1 MDKNLLVE
9 KWEGLIKAEG
19 LPAMPQKTEAIAAI
33 FENQERDFLN
43 DPAYQDPMVIQ
54 QFKNISESVV
64 SGDAG
69 GTPDN
74 IAAGKNTGA
83 AVNVGPQ
90 IMGLVRRAIPKMIA
104 FDIAGVQPLSQSTG
118 QIFTFRKI
126 YGGNPTDP
134 NAREAQHPT
143 QAPQT
148 QFSGIGSVANRI
160 ADYTA
165 KQFEVGDLVKVDHK
179 NDQTGDELRF
189 YQFTKQ
195 TTVANAG
202 DAAELAKLIGEGTLV
217 EIGEAMATSI
227 AELQEG
233 FNGSTQNP
241 WNEMSLRIDKSTV
254 EAKSRQLKAQYSIEL
269 AQDLKAVHGL
279 DADTELSNILAEEI
293 MLEIDREVIQWI
305 NATAQIGKTG
315 FTQAEGTKAG
325 VFNFNDPKD
334 VKGARWAGESFKT
347 LLTQIDK
354 EANEIARQT
363 GRGAGN
369 IIIAS
374 RNVVQALASTDAF
387 VGPAVH
393 GAQSGLNTDTTK
405 QMFAG
410 VLAGRYKVYID
421 HYARQDY
428 VTVGY
433 KGSSS
438 MDTGLVYSPYVPLTP
453 LRATDP
459 KNFQPV
465 IGFKT
470 RYAIAVNPLADPAKS
485 KVSSMSQVASAMPGV
500 SSFGRNAYYRR
511 FLVQGL

>member
-9 KWEGLIKAEG
+9 KWEPFIKAEG
-19 LPAMPQKTEAIAAI
+19 LPEMPSKTEAIAAI
-33 FENQERDFLN
+33 LENQEKDFIN
-43 DPAYQDPMVIQ
+43 DPAYQDPMVVQ
-54 QFKNISESVV
+54 QFKTINEAVV
-64 SGDAG
+64 SGDHSGA
-69 GTPDN
+69 PDN
-74 IAAGKNTGA
+74 IAAGKNSGA
-83 AVNVGPQ
+83 AVGVGPQ

-118 QIFTFRKI
+118 QVFTFRKV
-126 YGGNPTDP
+126 YGKDP
-134 NAREAQHPT
+134 KNGREAQHPT
-143 QAPQT
+143 HQPDVT
-148 QFSGIGSVANRI
+148 FSGVGATKAIKDFN
-160 ADYTA
+160 TE
-165 KQFEVGDLVKVDHK
+165 QFNIGDLFKFTHE
-179 NDQTGDELRF
+179 NAQTGDEVRF
-189 YQFTKQ
+189 YQVTKQ
-195 TTVANAG
+195 VTPDDKT
-202 DAAELAKLIGEGTLV
+202 AEKLEELIADGTAV
-217 EIGEAMATSI
+217 EIGEAMATSL

-233 FNGSTQNP
+233 FNGSSSNP
-241 WNEMSLRIDKSTV
+241 WNEMSLRIDKRTV

-269 AQDLKAVHGL
+269 AQDLRAVHGL

-325 VFNFNDPKD
+325 VFDFNDPKD

-363 GRGAGN
+363 GRGPGN

-374 RNVVQALASTDAF
+374 RNVVSALASTDAF
-387 VGPAVH
+387 VGPAAH
-393 GAQSGLNTDTTK
+393 GAQTGLNTNTNK
-405 QMFAG
+405 SLFAG

-433 KGSSS
+433 KGPSA
-438 MDTGLVYSPYVPLTP
+438 MDTGLVYCPYVPLTP

-470 RYAIAVNPLADPAKS
+470 RYAIAVNPLADPAE
-485 KVSSMSQVASAMPGV
+485 KVAGMAQVASAMPGTA
-500 SSFGRNAYYRR
+500 SFGRN
-511 FLVQGL
+511 

>member
-9 KWEGLIKAEG
+9 KWESFINAEG
-19 LPAMPQKTEAIAAI
+19 LPQMPSKTEAIAAI
-33 FENQERDFLN
+33 LENQEKDFAN

-54 QFKNISESVV
+54 QFKTISEAVV
-64 SGDAG
+64 AGDHGANP
-69 GTPDN
+69 TN
-74 IAAGKNTGA
+74 IAQGSNTGA
-83 AVNVGPQ
+83 VVNVGPQ

-118 QIFTFRKI
+118 QVFTFRKI

-143 QAPQT
+143 NAPQT
-148 QFSGIGSVANRI
+148 QFSGA
-160 ADYTA
+160 AA
-165 KQFEVGDLVKVDHK
+165 KIKDFAQVQFEIGDLVKVDHK
-179 NDQTGDELRF
+179 NAQTGDELRF
-189 YQFTKQ
+189 YQVTKQ
-195 TTVANAG
+195 VTPTADTEEEAN
-202 DAAELAKLIGEGTLV
+202 KLIADGTLV
-217 EIGEAMATSI
+217 EIGEAMATSL

-233 FNGSTQNP
+233 FNGSSGNP

-269 AQDLKAVHGL
+269 AQDLRAVHGL

-305 NATAQIGKTG
+305 NATAQVGKTG
-315 FTQAEGTKAG
+315 LTLAEGTTPG

-334 VKGARWAGESFKT
+334 VKGARWAGESFKA
-347 LLTQIDK
+347 LLFQIDK

-387 VGPAVH
+387 VGPAVQ
-393 GAQSGLNTDTTK
+393 GTQTGLNTDTNK
-405 QMFAG
+405 SMFAG
-410 VLAGRYKVYID
+410 VLAGKYKVYID

-428 VTVGY
+428 FTVGY
-433 KGSSS
+433 KGASA
-438 MDTGLVYSPYVPLTP
+438 MDTGLVYCPYVPLTP

-465 IGFKT
+465 VGFKQ
-470 RYAIAVNPLADPAKS
+470 RYAIAVNPLADPAIN
-485 KVSSMSQVASAMPGV
+485 KVSSMAQISSAMP
-500 SSFGRNAYYRR
+500 SAATFGRNAYYRR
-511 FLVQGL
+511 VIVKGL